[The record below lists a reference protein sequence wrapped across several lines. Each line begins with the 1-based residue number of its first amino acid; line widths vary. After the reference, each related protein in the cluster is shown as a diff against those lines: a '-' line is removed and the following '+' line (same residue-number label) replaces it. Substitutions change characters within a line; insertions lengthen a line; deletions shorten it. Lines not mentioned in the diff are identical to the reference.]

1 MINLIRS
8 IVLLKDNIRYKTV
21 WRTARIPEII
31 SGKYGIYDTE
41 PK

>member
-8 IVLLKDNIRYKTV
+8 IVLLKDNIRYKAV
-21 WRTARIPEII
+21 WSTARIPEII
-31 SGKYGIYDTE
+31 SGKDGIYETK